1 MKIGFLG
8 AGRIVKKVAPTLA
21 RMEEAQCYAIAAR
34 SRERAEQA
42 AREYGFARAYGS
54 YEELVSDPQV
64 ELVYVATPNS
74 HHYEHMLLALSHGKP
89 VICEKPFTLNAAQAR
104 EIQAHARSRNLLAAE
119 AIWTRYMPSR
129 ELLRRAVEGGA
140 VGRVHTLSAN
150 LFYNTA
156 HKERLTSLELGGG
169 ALLDVGVY
177 TLNFALMA
185 FVTDIR
191 RMESAVQMHP
201 SGVDAMDNIT
211 LFYEDGRTAMLSA
224 GMCCRS
230 DRKGILYGENGYI
243 IVENI
248 NNPQSITL
256 YSDRDEMIGQIPV
269 PEQISGFEYEFREC
283 VRAIQNHE
291 TQCPS
296 MPLDETIRVM
306 ELMDRLRGQWGM
318 VFPQER

>member
-1 MKIGFLG
+1 MKIGVLG
-8 AGRIVKKVAPTLA
+8 AGRIIKKVAPTLA
-21 RMEEAQCYAIAAR
+21 RMDEAECYAIAAR
-34 SRERAEQA
+34 SLERAAMA
-42 AREYGFARAYGS
+42 AREFGFARAYGS

-74 HHYEHMLLALSHGKP
+74 YHYEHMLLALGHGKP

-104 EIQAHARSRNLLAAE
+104 EVQDYAKARNLLAAE

-129 ELLRRAVEGGA
+129 DLLRQAVESGV

-156 HKERLTSLELGGG
+156 YKERLTSLELGGG

-177 TLNFALMA
+177 TLNFAVMA
-185 FVTDIR
+185 FGKDIQ

-201 SGVDAMDNIT
+201 SGVDTMNNIT
-211 LFYEDGRTAMLSA
+211 LFFRDGRTAMLSS

-230 DRKGILYGENGYI
+230 DRRGVLYGEKGYI
-243 IVENI
+243 VVENI

-256 YSDRDEMIGQIPV
+256 YNDKDEVIKQIPV
-269 PEQISGFEYEFREC
+269 PEQISGFEYEFQEC
-283 VRAIQNHE
+283 ARVVRGHG

-296 MPLDETIRVM
+296 MPLDETIFVM
-306 ELMDRLRGQWGM
+306 ELMDKLREQWGM
-318 VFPQER
+318 AFPQEG